1 MRAETGCHT
10 ATDACIGDS
19 DENGHAPKDDRRP
32 GVTGSY
38 NNRLGVS
45 RDSWDGGGSG
55 DKLMEKQQV
64 EAQRAGNGSGS

>member
-1 MRAETGCHT
+1 
-10 ATDACIGDS
+10 
-19 DENGHAPKDDRRP
+19 
-32 GVTGSY
+32 VTGSY